1 MKKISSLR
9 GNFMNTGLKQFVER
23 RTQRIRA
30 LRRAG
35 PAALFTG
42 ALLLLVLTPSLSMAS
57 ARLKDIAMV
66 KGVREN
72 ILIGY
77 GIVVG
82 LKGTGDSGGD
92 VTGQSL
98 ARLFGKL
105 GLDVQGNSVKSSKN
119 AAAVIVTAKLP
130 PFARV
135 GNQIDVTVSS
145 IGDSSSLEGGV
156 LLVTPLRAGDQNVYA
171 VAQGPLSIGSIA
183 DGSTK
188 NFPTV
193 GRVVSGA
200 TIEKDVDMNF
210 AAKKNFRLSLHN
222 PDFTTAAR
230 VSTLINGELGGKFAS
245 ARDSG
250 TVDVVVP
257 FNYDGNSVELLARL
271 ENIPVN
277 VDSKAKV
284 VLNERTGTVVMGE
297 RVNLSPVAIAHGELA
312 IEIKGGT
319 KGAKERV
326 AELKGANVS
335 DLVKALNTLG
345 VQPKDLTAIF
355 QTLKQVGALQADLEI
370 M

>member
-1 MKKISSLR
+1 MKKLWNLIVL
-9 GNFMNTGLKQFVER
+9 FGLTAIFS
-23 RTQRIRA
+23 
-30 LRRAG
+30 
-35 PAALFTG
+35 ALF
-42 ALLLLVLTPSLSMAS
+42 LSGESQA
-57 ARLKDIAMV
+57 ARIKDIATV

-82 LKGTGDSGGD
+82 LKGTGDSSAE

-98 ARLFGKL
+98 SRLFGKL
-105 GLDVQGNSVKSSKN
+105 GLDVQGNSAIKSKN

-130 PFARV
+130 PFARI

-145 IGDSSSLEGGV
+145 IGDSASLEGGV

-171 VAQGPLSIGSIA
+171 VAQGALSIGSVA
-183 DGSTK
+183 DGTTK

-193 GRVVSGA
+193 ARVVSGA
-200 TIEKDVDMNF
+200 TIEKDIDINF
-210 AAKKNFRLSLHN
+210 AGKKNFRLSLHN

-230 VSTLINGELGGKFAS
+230 VATLINGELGGKFATS
-245 ARDSG
+245 RDSG
-250 TVDVVVP
+250 TIDVVVP
-257 FNYDGNSVELLARL
+257 FNYDGKTVELMASL
-271 ENIPVN
+271 ENINVN
-277 VDSKAKV
+277 VDTRAKV
-284 VLNERTGTVVMGE
+284 VLNERTGTVVMGD
-297 RVNLSPVAIAHGELA
+297 RISLSPIAISHGDLA
-312 IEIKGGT
+312 IEVKGAE
-319 KGAKERV
+319 KGAKPMRLNEI
-326 AELKGANVS
+326 KGANVS

>member
-1 MKKISSLR
+1 
-9 GNFMNTGLKQFVER
+9 MNTGLKLSAK
-23 RTQRIRA
+23 ILA
-30 LRRAG
+30 CI
-35 PAALFTG
+35 
-42 ALLLLVLTPSLSMAS
+42 ALLLSPEAS
-57 ARLKDIAMV
+57 HAARLKDIATV

-82 LKGTGDSGGD
+82 LKGTGDSSTE

-105 GLDVQGNSVKSSKN
+105 GLDVQNNAQVKSKN

-130 PFARV
+130 AFSRV

-145 IGDSSSLEGGV
+145 IGDASSLEGGV

-171 VAQGPLSIGSIA
+171 VAQGPVSIGSVA
-183 DGSTK
+183 DGSSK

-193 GRVVSGA
+193 GRVVAGA
-200 TIEKDVDMNF
+200 SIEKDVDSNF
-210 AAKKNFRLSLHN
+210 AAKKNFRLALHN

-230 VSTLINGELGGKFAS
+230 LATTINGELGGKFAS

-250 TVDVVVP
+250 TIDVVVP
-257 FNYDGNSVELLARL
+257 FNYENNTVELLATL
-271 ENIPVN
+271 ENIQIN
-277 VDSKAKV
+277 VDSRAKV
-284 VLNERTGTVVMGE
+284 VLNERTGTIVMGE
-297 RVNLSPVAIAHGELA
+297 HISISPVAIAHGDLSV
-312 IEIKGGT
+312 EIKDGGT
-319 KGAKERV
+319 TKKNGHVLQLQSGAS
-326 AELKGANVS
+326 VS

-355 QTLKQVGALQADLEI
+355 QTLREVGALQADVEI

>member
-1 MKKISSLR
+1 MSIESKYLIKR
-9 GNFMNTGLKQFVER
+9 NTS
-23 RTQRIRA
+23 
-30 LRRAG
+30 
-35 PAALFTG
+35 
-42 ALLLLVLTPSLSMAS
+42 LVLVFFAMIMGILMLPRWSLA
-57 ARLKDIAMV
+57 ARIKDIATV

-82 LKGTGDSGGD
+82 LKGTGDSSAD
-92 VTGQSL
+92 ITGQSL
-98 ARLFGKL
+98 SRLFVKL
-105 GLDVQGNSVKSSKN
+105 GLDIQNNPNIKSKN

-135 GNQIDVTVSS
+135 GNHLDVTVSS
-145 IGDSSSLEGGV
+145 IGDSPSLEGGM

-171 VAQGPLSIGSIA
+171 VAQGPVSIGAIA

-200 TIEKDVDMNF
+200 TIEKDLDSNF
-210 AAKKNFRLSLHN
+210 AAKKNFRLALHN

-230 VSTLINGELGGKFAS
+230 VSAVINGELGGKYAS
-245 ARDSG
+245 SRDSG
-250 TVDVVVP
+250 TIDVIVP
-257 FNYDGNSVELLARL
+257 FNYEGNTVELLALL
-271 ENIPVN
+271 ENININ
-277 VDSKAKV
+277 VETSAKV
-284 VLNERTGTVVMGE
+284 VLNERTGTVVMGDHIGIM
-297 RVNLSPVAIAHGELA
+297 PVAIAHGDLA
-312 IEIKGGT
+312 IEIKGAPKGT
-319 KGAKERV
+319 KPERIT
-326 AELKGANVS
+326 ELKAGASIS

-355 QTLKQVGALQADLEI
+355 QTLKQVGALQANLEI

>member
-1 MKKISSLR
+1 
-9 GNFMNTGLKQFVER
+9 MNIDLKLFVK
-23 RTQRIRA
+23 THFPFA
-30 LRRAG
+30 TLG
-35 PAALFTG
+35 AAL
-42 ALLLLVLTPSLSMAS
+42 LCLIPSTVEA
-57 ARLKDIAMV
+57 ARLKDIATV

-82 LKGTGDSGGD
+82 LKGSGDSSTD

-105 GLDVQGNSVKSSKN
+105 GLDVQNNAQVKSKN

-130 PFARV
+130 AFARV

-145 IGDSSSLEGGV
+145 IGDASSLEGGV

-171 VAQGPLSIGSIA
+171 VAQGPVSIGSIA
-183 DGSTK
+183 DGTSK

-193 GRVVSGA
+193 GRVVAGA
-200 TIEKDVDMNF
+200 SIEKDVDGNF

-230 VSTLINGELGGKFAS
+230 LASTINGELGGKYAS

-250 TVDVVVP
+250 TIDVVVP
-257 FNYDGNSVELLARL
+257 FNYENNTVELLANL
-271 ENIPVN
+271 ENTQIN
-277 VDSKAKV
+277 VDSRAKV
-284 VLNERTGTVVMGE
+284 VLNERTGTIVMGE
-297 RVNLSPVAIAHGELA
+297 HISITPVAIAHGDLS
-312 IEIKGGT
+312 IEIKDGSGNGNGK
-319 KGAKERV
+319 KGAHV
-326 AELKGANVS
+326 VQLQSGASVS

-355 QTLKQVGALQADLEI
+355 QTLRQVGALQADVEI

>member
-1 MKKISSLR
+1 
-9 GNFMNTGLKQFVER
+9 MNIASKPYAKRNALLVALFVLSA
-23 RTQRIRA
+23 T
-30 LRRAG
+30 
-35 PAALFTG
+35 AALCIPKNSD
-42 ALLLLVLTPSLSMAS
+42 A
-57 ARLKDIAMV
+57 ARLKDIATV

-82 LKGTGDSGGD
+82 LKGTGDSSTD

-105 GLDVQGNSVKSSKN
+105 GLDVQGNAAVKSKN

-135 GNQIDVTVSS
+135 GNGIDVTVSS
-145 IGDSSSLEGGV
+145 IGDAGSLEGGV

-171 VAQGPLSIGSIA
+171 VAQGPVSIGSVA
-183 DGSTK
+183 DGASK

-200 TIEKDVDMNF
+200 TIEKDVDTNF
-210 AAKKNFRLSLHN
+210 AGKKNFRLSLHN

-230 VSTLINGELGGKFAS
+230 LATIINGELGGKFAS

-250 TVDVVVP
+250 TIDVVVP
-257 FNYDGNSVELLARL
+257 FNYEGNSVELLATL
-271 ENIPVN
+271 ENIQVN
-277 VDSKAKV
+277 VDSRAKV

-297 RVNLSPVAIAHGELA
+297 HIALTPVAIAHGDLS
-312 IEIKGGT
+312 IEIKGD
-319 KGAKERV
+319 GAASGAAPKQGKVIEFKS
-326 AELKGANVS
+326 AANVS
-335 DLVKALNTLG
+335 DLVKALNTIG

-355 QTLKQVGALQADLEI
+355 QTLKQVGALQADVEI

>member
-1 MKKISSLR
+1 
-9 GNFMNTGLKQFVER
+9 MNTVSKPYVKRNALLVALFVLSA
-23 RTQRIRA
+23 T
-30 LRRAG
+30 
-35 PAALFTG
+35 AALCIPKNSD
-42 ALLLLVLTPSLSMAS
+42 A
-57 ARLKDIAMV
+57 ARLKDIAAV

-82 LKGTGDSGGD
+82 LKGTGDSSTD

-105 GLDVQGNSVKSSKN
+105 GLDVQGNAAVKSKN

-135 GNQIDVTVSS
+135 GNGIDVTVSS
-145 IGDSSSLEGGV
+145 IGDAASLEGGV

-171 VAQGPLSIGSIA
+171 VAQGPVSIGSVA
-183 DGSTK
+183 DGASK

-200 TIEKDVDMNF
+200 TIEKDVDINF
-210 AAKKNFRLSLHN
+210 ASKKNFRLSLHN

-230 VSTLINGELGGKFAS
+230 LATIINGELGGKFAS

-250 TVDVVVP
+250 TIDVVVP
-257 FNYDGNSVELLARL
+257 FNYEGNSVELLATL
-271 ENIPVN
+271 ENIQVN
-277 VDSKAKV
+277 VDSRAKV

-297 RVNLSPVAIAHGELA
+297 HIALTPVAIAHGDLS
-312 IEIKGGT
+312 IEIKGDSAAPA
-319 KGAKERV
+319 GATPKQGKVIEFKS
-326 AELKGANVS
+326 AANVS
-335 DLVKALNTLG
+335 DLVKALNTIG

-355 QTLKQVGALQADLEI
+355 QTLKQVGALQADVEI